1 MDIAAQ
7 IEKAALNLSVSERE
21 HIALAVWAS
30 LEADP
35 ALAADPMMDAEG
47 IALARTRDA
56 EIESGRVESLSHS
69 EFLRQTR
76 PNA

>member
-7 IEKAALNLSVSERE
+7 IEKAALGLSVPERE

-35 ALAADPMMDAEG
+35 AFAADPTLDAEG

-56 EIESGRVESLSHS
+56 EIESGHIEPLSHA

-76 PNA
+76 SDV